1 MTIPIRSRRAISLA
15 IGATLAIA
23 VATGAALTVAVPW
36 LNGTAPAVE
45 VLAEAARQRPL
56 GATNLAVS
64 NAASATRETPD
75 SPEALTRLGAALL
88 EQVRVTA
95 DPSAYGRAE
104 TAFERAL
111 TLAPDDPAALIGLGS
126 LALARHEFV
135 DALELGER
143 VRTIAPEIVIT
154 DGVIGD
160 AQVELGRYDE
170 AIETIQH
177 MVDARPDLASYS
189 RVAYLRELHG
199 DLDGAIAAMEL
210 ALAAGGPTVENTEY
224 VRVQLGH
231 LQLAAGRPD
240 LAERLYRASIA
251 RLPGYVPAVGGLARV
266 SIARGDFDEAID
278 LLTGATHR
286 QPLPELVVLLGET
299 LEADG
304 RSDEA
309 QVQYDLARAI
319 QRLYEANG
327 VMIDLELAAFTAAH
341 GDPSEALDLARHA
354 YEQRPTIF
362 AADTLAWALHRSG
375 DDREADRFA
384 HEALRLGS
392 RDARI
397 LYHAGAIADALGD
410 TGRARELLTQA
421 LAGSPAFSPL
431 DGPRAE
437 RLLDRLPVA
446 TP

>member
-1 MTIPIRSRRAISLA
+1 MTPSIRSRRAISLA
-15 IGATLAIA
+15 IGATLALATTAAA
-23 VATGAALTVAVPW
+23 VIVAVPR
-36 LNGTAPAVE
+36 LNGTAPAAD
-45 VLAEAARQRPL
+45 VLAEATRERTM
-56 GATNLAVS
+56 GDSDLAVS
-64 NAASATRETPD
+64 DAASAIREMPN
-75 SPEALTRLGAALL
+75 SPEAYTRLGSALL
-88 EQVRVTA
+88 EQARVTV

-104 TAFERAL
+104 TAFDHAL
-111 TLAPDDPAALIGLGS
+111 MLAPDDPSALIGLAS
-126 LALARHEFV
+126 LALARHEFA

-143 VRTIAPEIVIT
+143 VRTLAPEIVIT

-170 AIETIQH
+170 AVETIQQ

-199 DLDGAIAAMEL
+199 DLDGAIGAMEL

-266 SIARGDFDEAID
+266 AMARGEFDEAIA
-278 LLTGATHR
+278 LLTDATHR

-304 RSDEA
+304 RPDDA
-309 QVQYDLARAI
+309 KVQYDLAEAI

-327 VMIDLELAAFTAAH
+327 VTVDLELAAFTAAH
-341 GDPSEALDLARHA
+341 GDPSEAVDLARLA
-354 YEQRPTIF
+354 YEQRPTIH
-362 AADTLAWALHRSG
+362 AADALAWALHRSG
-375 DDREADRFA
+375 DDREADRYA
-384 HEALRLGS
+384 REALRLGS
-392 RDARI
+392 RDARL
-397 LYHAGAIADALGD
+397 LYHAGAIAVSLDD
-410 TGRARELLTQA
+410 TARARELLAQSV
-421 LAGSPAFSPL
+421 AGSPAFSPL
-431 DGPRAE
+431 DGPRAA

>member
-1 MTIPIRSRRAISLA
+1 MTMPIRSRRVISVV
-15 IGATLAIA
+15 IGATLAIT
-23 VATGAALTVAVPW
+23 VAIVAALIVVVPR
-36 LNGTAPAVE
+36 LNGTAPAAQ
-45 VLAEAARQRPL
+45 VLAEAARQRTL
-56 GATNLAVS
+56 GASDLAVG
-64 NAASATRETPD
+64 NAASATRESPE
-75 SPEALTRLGAALL
+75 SPEAFTRLGSALL
-88 EQVRVTA
+88 EQVRVTG
-95 DPSAYGRAE
+95 DPSAYARAE
-104 TAFERAL
+104 TAFDRAL
-111 TLAPDDPAALIGLGS
+111 ALDADDPAALIGRGT
-126 LALARHEFV
+126 LALARHEFA

-143 VRTIAPEIVIT
+143 VRILAPEIVIT

-266 SIARGDFDEAID
+266 AIGRGDFDEAID
-278 LLTGATHR
+278 LLTEATHR
-286 QPLPELVVLLGET
+286 QPLPELIVLLGET

-304 RSDEA
+304 RPDEA
-309 QVQYDLARAI
+309 QAEYDLAEAI
-319 QRLYEANG
+319 QRLYAANG
-327 VMIDLELAAFTAAH
+327 VTIDLELAAFTAAH
-341 GDPSEALDLARHA
+341 GDPSEALDLARQA
-354 YEQRPTIF
+354 YEQRPTIY

-375 DDREADRFA
+375 DDREADRYA

-392 RDARI
+392 RDARL
-397 LYHAGAIADALGD
+397 LYHAGAIAVALGD
-410 TGRARELLTQA
+410 PVRARELLTQS
-421 LAGSPAFSPL
+421 LAGNPAFSPL

-437 RLLDRLPVA
+437 RLLDRLAVA